1 MTNRLRIL
9 PAFFTALTLFVLMLS
24 PEISHGQT
32 YHTSLKKAVRLYK
45 KADKT
50 FQKKDY
56 AKALRFIDKSID
68 CDGRFVEALQKK
80 ADIGVAVGN
89 DEMAIEYYEKS
100 LAADSTVF
108 PRNAVKLSNLYDKKG
123 DYSDAVKVLTW
134 YCGLK
139 GVKESQ
145 MKVARTLLENEL
157 FRESAVK
164 NPVDFQPINLGEN
177 VNTDGD
183 EYINQILPDGSKIY
197 FTRRLAEKD
206 ADGFRIEGVYYSTIV
221 DNQYL
226 PAVPINLDWNNKKRM
241 GAVSISPDQKK
252 MYFVGFDWLD
262 SNGRGDIYVSEYE
275 GAEWSKPRNL
285 GKVVNTST
293 IESQPCISPD
303 GMDLFFT
310 RYSRV
315 NETTDIYVSSWFD
328 GKWSN
333 PQAIKNVNSKG
344 NEMSPFIHP
353 DGKTLYFVSDGLPGM
368 GGYDVFMC
376 KRNDKG
382 EWGQP
387 VDLGYPLNTPDDEI
401 SFAVSA
407 DGKTAYISSARE
419 GGFGGFDI
427 YSFELGQD
435 NGPEEVEPQRFVL
448 HDIKFRLN
456 SAVLEASSFSVI
468 DSVACYLMANQEVRV
483 EVLGFTDNSGDEAH
497 NSELS
502 SQRAHSVRDALIS
515 REIDESRIT
524 AVGYGESRPLV
535 PNDTEEHKA
544 LNRRV
549 EIRFY

>member
-1 MTNRLRIL
+1 M
-9 PAFFTALTLFVLMLS
+9 FS
-24 PEISHGQT
+24 PDTSCGQT
-32 YHTSLKKAVRLYK
+32 YHTSSKKAVRLYK

-50 FQKKDY
+50 ARKKDY
-56 AKALRFIDKSID
+56 DKALRFIDKSID

-157 FRESAVK
+157 LRESAVK
-164 NPVDFQPINLGEN
+164 NPVDFQPVNLGEN

-197 FTRRLAEKD
+197 FTRRQAEKD

-226 PAVPINLDWNNKKRM
+226 PAVPMNLDWNNKKRM

-262 SNGRGDIYVSEYE
+262 SNGRGDIYVSEYD
-275 GAEWSKPRNL
+275 GAGWGKPQNL

-303 GMDLFFT
+303 GIDLFFT

-333 PQAIKNVNSKG
+333 PQAIRNVNSKG

-376 KRNDKG
+376 RRNDKG

-387 VDLGYPLNTPDDEI
+387 VNLGYPLNTPDDEI

-407 DGKTAYISSARE
+407 DGKTAYISSARD

-427 YSFELGQD
+427 YSFELDPD
-435 NGPEEVEPQRFVL
+435 NAPEEVEPQRFVL
-448 HDIKFRLN
+448 HDIKFRFD
-456 SAVLEASSFSVI
+456 SAVLDTTSFSVI
-468 DSVACYLMANQEVRV
+468 DSVAGYLLANQEVRV

-502 SQRAHSVRDALIS
+502 LQRANSVRDALIS
-515 REIDESRIT
+515 REIDESRIS
-524 AVGYGESRPLV
+524 AVGYGENRPLV

>member
-1 MTNRLRIL
+1 M
-9 PAFFTALTLFVLMLS
+9 FVALIFS
-24 PEISHGQT
+24 PDTSCGQT
-32 YHTSLKKAVRLYK
+32 YHTSSKKAVRFYK

-50 FQKKDY
+50 AKKKDY

-80 ADIGVAVGN
+80 ADIGIAVGN

-100 LAADSTVF
+100 LAADSAVF
-108 PRNAVKLSNLYDKKG
+108 PKNAVKLSNLYDKKG

-134 YCGLK
+134 YCNLK
-139 GVKESQ
+139 NVKESQ

-164 NPVDFQPINLGEN
+164 NPVDFQPVNLGEN

-197 FTRRLAEKD
+197 FTRRLVEKD

-226 PAVPINLDWNNKKRM
+226 PAVPMNLDWNNKKRM

-262 SNGRGDIYVSEYE
+262 SNGRGDIYMSEYD
-275 GAEWSKPRNL
+275 GAGWRKPQNL

-293 IESQPCISPD
+293 LESQPCISPD
-303 GMDLFFT
+303 GKDLFFT

-315 NETTDIYVSSWFD
+315 NETTDLYVSSWFD

-344 NEMSPFIHP
+344 NEMSPFMHP

-368 GGYDVFMC
+368 GGFDVFMC
-376 KRNDKG
+376 RRNDKG

-387 VDLGYPLNTPDDEI
+387 VNLGYPLNTPDDEI
-401 SFAVSA
+401 SFAVSS
-407 DGKTAYISSARE
+407 DGKTAYISSARD
-419 GGFGGFDI
+419 GGLGGFDI
-427 YSFELGQD
+427 YSFELDPD
-435 NGPEEVEPQRFVL
+435 NAPEEVGSLRFVL
-448 HDIKFRLN
+448 HDIKFRFD
-456 SAVLEASSFSVI
+456 SAVLDTTSFSVI
-468 DSVACYLMANQEVRV
+468 DSVAGYLLANQEVRV

-502 SQRAHSVRDALIS
+502 LQRANSVRDALIS
-515 REIDESRIT
+515 REIDESRIS
-524 AVGYGESRPLV
+524 AVGYGENRPLV

>member
-1 MTNRLRIL
+1 M
-9 PAFFTALTLFVLMLS
+9 FS
-24 PEISHGQT
+24 PDTSCGQT
-32 YHTSLKKAVRLYK
+32 YHTSSKKAVRLYK

-50 FQKKDY
+50 ARKKDY
-56 AKALRFIDKSID
+56 DKALRFIDKSID

-164 NPVDFQPINLGEN
+164 NPVDFQPVNLGEN

-197 FTRRLAEKD
+197 FTRRQAEKD

-226 PAVPINLDWNNKKRM
+226 PAVPMNLDWNNKKRM

-262 SNGRGDIYVSEYE
+262 SNGRGDIYMSEYD
-275 GAEWSKPRNL
+275 GAGWGKPQNL

-293 IESQPCISPD
+293 LESQPCISPD

-333 PQAIKNVNSKG
+333 PQAIRNVNSKG
-344 NEMSPFIHP
+344 NEMSPFMHP

-387 VDLGYPLNTPDDEI
+387 VNLGYPLNTPDDEI

-407 DGKTAYISSARE
+407 DGKTGYISSARD

-427 YSFELGQD
+427 YSFELDPD
-435 NGPEEVEPQRFVL
+435 NAPEEIEPQRFVL
-448 HDIKFRLN
+448 HDIKFGFD
-456 SAVLEASSFSVI
+456 SAVLDTTSFSVI
-468 DSVACYLMANQEVRV
+468 DSVAGYLLANQEVRV

-502 SQRAHSVRDALIS
+502 LQRANSVRDALIS
-515 REIDESRIT
+515 REIDESRIS
-524 AVGYGESRPLV
+524 AVGYGENRPLV